1 MVGELSPPRILST
14 HPTHALSYIH
24 TRYAAMDA
32 FWGREIESRS
42 MAPLLYYLISIESD
56 ETKNSKTSCLLTEV
70 KAKVGTKTIYDESYI
85 NYKAFLE
92 LINKDPVPPSPK
104 PKTVRVFQS
113 GGCTITR
120 LMRSRLL

>member
-1 MVGELSPPRILST
+1 
-14 HPTHALSYIH
+14 
-24 TRYAAMDA
+24 MDA

-70 KAKVGTKTIYDESYI
+70 KAKVGTDTIYDESYI

-92 LINKDPVPPSPK
+92 LINKKDPAPPSQ

-113 GGCTITR
+113 DGYTIMS